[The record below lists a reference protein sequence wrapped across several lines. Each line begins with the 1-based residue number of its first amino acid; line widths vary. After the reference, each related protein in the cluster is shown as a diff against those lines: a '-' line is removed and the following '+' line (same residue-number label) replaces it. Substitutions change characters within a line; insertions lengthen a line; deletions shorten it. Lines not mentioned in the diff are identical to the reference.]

1 MSELS
6 SYSIRLDNFTGG
18 IELFFEYVSMNRH
31 VLRTLS
37 LNQIIEEFVAV
48 SSDLNISIG
57 GLIDFFYLAN
67 NLFYWKTQILFPS
80 KLECKDKAERKIV
93 EKLIGY
99 TNNRENEKLQLN
111 QANNFKLYDSKMI
124 EDFIFGDN
132 SSFVKNINTI
142 TNGINKKKNLK
153 RKSSILEKKVI
164 NKNFLCNKKFKVVCN
179 KYELKIFEKKMKIIS
194 ILNKE
199 SSIIFD
205 SLLDFNA
212 DNYFFERFSY
222 FLVSLEC
229 KMLDIVN
236 LGYLNNK
243 LVLYRG
249 SKINDCT

>member
-1 MSELS
+1 MSELGD
-6 SYSIRLDNFTGG
+6 YSISLENFTGG

-31 VLRTLS
+31 VLKTLS
-37 LNQIIEEFVAV
+37 LNQIIEEFIAV
-48 SSDLNISIG
+48 SGDLNISIR

-67 NLFYWKTQILFPS
+67 NLFYWKTQILFPL
-80 KLECKDKAERKIV
+80 KLEYKDKAERKVV
-93 EKLIGY
+93 ERLICSSK
-99 TNNRENEKLQLN
+99 NRENEKLQLN
-111 QANNFKLYDSKMI
+111 QTKNFKFYDSKMI
-124 EDFIFGDN
+124 EEFIFGDSGN
-132 SSFVKNINTI
+132 FVKNINAVA
-142 TNGINKKKNLK
+142 NDNKKNKNLK
-153 RKSSILEKKVI
+153 RKSSALKRKVI
-164 NKNFLCNKKFKVVCN
+164 NKNFLCDKKFKAVCN

-212 DNYFFERFSY
+212 DNYSFERFSY

-229 KMLDIVN
+229 KMLNIVN

-249 SKINDCT
+249 CEINDCT

>member
-1 MSELS
+1 MSELG
-6 SYSIRLDNFTGG
+6 SYSISLDNFKGG

-37 LNQIIEEFVAV
+37 LNQIIEEFIVV
-48 SSDLNISIG
+48 SGDLNISIK

-67 NLFYWKTQILFPS
+67 HLFYWKTQILFPLN
-80 KLECKDKAERKIV
+80 LEYKDKAERKVV
-93 EKLIGY
+93 ERLIGY
-99 TNNRENEKLQLN
+99 SKNRENEKLQSKQTKN
-111 QANNFKLYDSKMI
+111 SKFYDSKMI
-124 EDFIFGDN
+124 EDFIFG
-132 SSFVKNINTI
+132 SSVNFVKNIKVIAND
-142 TNGINKKKNLK
+142 NKKQNFK
-153 RKSSILEKKVI
+153 RKSSSVLKEKAI
-164 NKNFLCNKKFKVVCN
+164 NKEFKVVCN

-205 SLLDFNA
+205 SLLNFNA

-229 KMLDIVN
+229 KMLNIVN

-249 SKINDCT
+249 CKINDYT

>member
-1 MSELS
+1 MSELG
-6 SYSIRLDNFTGG
+6 SYSISLDNFKGG

-37 LNQIIEEFVAV
+37 LNQIIEEFIVV
-48 SSDLNISIG
+48 SGDLNISIK

-67 NLFYWKTQILFPS
+67 HLFYWKTQILFPLN
-80 KLECKDKAERKIV
+80 LEYKDKTERKVV
-93 EKLIGY
+93 ERLIGY
-99 TNNRENEKLQLN
+99 SKNRENEKLQSN
-111 QANNFKLYDSKMI
+111 QINNSKFYDSKMI
-124 EDFIFGDN
+124 EDFIFG
-132 SSFVKNINTI
+132 SSVNFVKNIKVIAND
-142 TNGINKKKNLK
+142 NNKKQNFK
-153 RKSSILEKKVI
+153 RKSSSVLKEKAV
-164 NKNFLCNKKFKVVCN
+164 NKEFKVVCN

-199 SSIIFD
+199 SSVIFD
-205 SLLDFNA
+205 SLLNFNA

-229 KMLDIVN
+229 KMLNIVN

-249 SKINDCT
+249 CKINDYT